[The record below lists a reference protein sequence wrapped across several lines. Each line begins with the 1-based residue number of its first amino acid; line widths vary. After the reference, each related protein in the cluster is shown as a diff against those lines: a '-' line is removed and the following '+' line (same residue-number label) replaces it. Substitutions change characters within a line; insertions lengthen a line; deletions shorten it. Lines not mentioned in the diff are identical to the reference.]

1 MAIRPVDLQG
11 AIFQATQQQAAAQRQ
26 AEVTAQ
32 LAQSAAGQQVVK
44 QSEERRETVQTL
56 QQPEGNKVREKQVR
70 EKEES
75 ENPERRAPNK
85 RERRPGEPFEALEG
99 EFRAGAGD
107 GEHLIDFTA

>member
-56 QQPEGNKVREKQVR
+56 QQPEGNKVREK
-70 EKEES
+70 EES